1 VVVVVKR
8 LKVLA
13 TCREIWKAVSLVTN
27 RPEEWTYLPPLVI
40 WFFSRTDVQEYVP
53 HSGQEYGHVLALQT
67 YVLHIGCAY
76 GPTVTCGGPVP
87 RVGMKGKRLLWND
100 HWMFQ
105 PCELGLPLQG
115 YETRIRIVRFSRRLR
130 LLIPSAT

>member
-1 VVVVVKR
+1 VVAVAKR

-40 WFFSRTDVQEYVP
+40 WFFTRTDVGEYVQR
-53 HSGQEYGHVLALQT
+53 SGHEYGHVVALQT

-76 GPTVTCGGPVP
+76 GSTVACGGPDP
-87 RVGMKGKRLLWND
+87 RVGMKGKWLLRND
-100 HWMFQ
+100 RWMFQ
-105 PCELGLPLQG
+105 ACELGLPLQDC
-115 YETRIRIVRFSRRLR
+115 ETRFGIVRFSRRLR
-130 LLIPSAT
+130 LLIPSTT

>member
-13 TCREIWKAVSLVTN
+13 TCREIWKMVSLVTN

-40 WFFSRTDVQEYVP
+40 WFFTRTDVREYISR
-53 HSGQEYGHVLALQT
+53 SGQEYGHVVTLQM

-76 GPTVTCGGPVP
+76 GPTVACGGPDP
-87 RVGMKGKRLLWND
+87 RVGMKGKRLLRNNR
-100 HWMFQ
+100 WMFQ
-105 PCELGLPLQG
+105 ACELGLPLQDLKIRF
-115 YETRIRIVRFSRRLR
+115 RIIRFSRRLR
-130 LLIPSAT
+130 LLIPSVT

>member
-27 RPEEWTYLPPLVI
+27 RPEKWTYLPPLVI
-40 WFFSRTDVQEYVP
+40 WFSIRTDVREYVP
-53 HSGQEYGHVLALQT
+53 RSGQEYGHIVALQT
-67 YVLHIGCAY
+67 YVLHIDCAY
-76 GPTVTCGGPVP
+76 GLTVACGGPDP
-87 RVGMKGKRLLWND
+87 RVGMKGKRLLRNY

-105 PCELGLPLQG
+105 ACQLGLPLQG
-115 YETRIRIVRFSRRLR
+115 LEIRFRIVRFSRRLR
-130 LLIPSAT
+130 LVIPSAT